1 MGDLTPQ
8 KMKNPNNGGV
18 NGPARNLTSDLLTL
32 DIIFSNTV
40 DRHTADGLRRAIS
53 WLESIKTFDGIQH
66 VKETYAGSTSLI
78 DSETRRILG
87 ILIREFAR
95 HPDLI
100 EQLFATE
107 NGLNSNRR
115 KFLEK
120 YGTFEAF
127 KGHIPPYVSGT
138 IIPEEL
144 VDYVEG
150 IDDFFLPTDSRHLV
164 SPYKEINGYMDTLR
178 KTTMARQNI
187 DRAMYSIESP
197 GYTSFFEYG
206 GSGSGNCND
215 SNKKNSRTN
224 IKHRSSKYR
233 KKGSRKN
240 GSRKM
245 RNYRK
250 KNKGSRRK
258 RFVQK

>member
-8 KMKNPNNGGV
+8 KMQNPNNGWV
-18 NGPARNLTSDLLTL
+18 NGSAVRNLTSDLLTL
-32 DIIFSNTV
+32 DVIFLNTL
-40 DRHTADGLRRAIS
+40 DSHSSADGLRRATS
-53 WLESIKTFDGIQH
+53 WLESIKSFDGIQH
-66 VKETYAGSTSLI
+66 VKETYAGSTSLL

-100 EQLFATE
+100 EQIFAVE

-120 YGTFEAF
+120 YDTFEDF
-127 KGHIPPYVSGT
+127 KRYIPPYVSGT
-138 IIPEEL
+138 IIPEEV

-178 KTTMARQNI
+178 KTTMARKNI
-187 DRAMYSIESP
+187 DRAMRIIESP
-197 GYTSFFEYG
+197 GYG
-206 GSGSGNCND
+206 GRGRS
-215 SNKKNSRTN
+215 KNSRAN
-224 IKHRSSKYR
+224 IRYRSSKYR
-233 KKGSRKN
+233 KKGSRKMH
-240 GSRKM
+240 S
-245 RNYRK
+245 YRK
-250 KNKGSRRK
+250 KTNASRRK
-258 RFVQK
+258 RFVQNTLH